1 MDSTG
6 DFIRFP
12 CVHTDITHL
21 YLENSWDV
29 EIIPEKRCRMTF
41 FQSELEKIL
50 GKSSLL
56 KNKKYLGKCCYGILD
71 GDIRA
76 KVEFKDRQVADNY
89 SGIWVTILN
98 RKEGPLDTVY
108 LSFSEIL
115 GKKQVNNPNFREGV
129 IPHIWTNEGKDQW
142 YAYQP
147 VKSDYRKLTEKVE
160 DYLSVFLE
168 MDITEEMQEGAEQKL
183 I

>member
-1 MDSTG
+1 MN
-6 DFIRFP
+6 
-12 CVHTDITHL
+12 
-21 YLENSWDV
+21 NS
-29 EIIPEKRCRMTF
+29 
-41 FQSELEKIL
+41 
-50 GKSSLL
+50 
-56 KNKKYLGKCCYGILD
+56 
-71 GDIRA
+71 
-76 KVEFKDRQVADNY
+76 
-89 SGIWVTILN
+89 
-98 RKEGPLDTVY
+98 
-108 LSFSEIL
+108 
-115 GKKQVNNPNFREGV
+115 NFREGV